1 MKYAKLIA
9 GLSLEE
15 KCAMLSGEGVFRT
28 RALKGIPS
36 IWLSDE
42 HIYRNNY
49 YQQQRRIRI

>member
-28 RALKGIPS
+28 RAL
-36 IWLSDE
+36 
-42 HIYRNNY
+42 
-49 YQQQRRIRI
+49 